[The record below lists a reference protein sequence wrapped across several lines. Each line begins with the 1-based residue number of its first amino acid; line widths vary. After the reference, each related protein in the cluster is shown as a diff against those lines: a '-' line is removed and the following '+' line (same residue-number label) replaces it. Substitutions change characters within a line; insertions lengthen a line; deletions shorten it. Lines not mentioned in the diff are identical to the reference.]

1 MYSALYIWGMCGDQ
15 CVCSQVCLG
24 EGYFKLWWLPWSD
37 WNTQKNE
44 RTSPDEVARN
54 LLSVRKMLLSSSDS
68 ASPTES
74 PVDRCK

>member
-1 MYSALYIWGMCGDQ
+1 MSVLRFVWERVISSSGGCRG
-15 CVCSQVCLG
+15 LTG
-24 EGYFKLWWLPWSD
+24 THK
-37 WNTQKNE
+37 KNE

-68 ASPTES
+68 ASPIES